1 MNIGIEN
8 YLNDGA
14 NYKAQAILAILRGN
28 IGYIKEG
35 ATNSNDVQIFVGR
48 FENCREQGYVFSLY
62 YNWHFI
68 KHYAVYEH
76 RNSDKICVLFSRAMT
91 INTPNAN
98 QMFGERGKY
107 DVDKSFNYNEIV
119 EAADFIEEDMR
130 NELYEFCEKL
140 RKINS

>member
-28 IGYIKEG
+28 IEYIKEG
-35 ATNSNDVQIFVGR
+35 ATNRNDVQIFVGR

-76 RNSDKICVLFSRAMT
+76 RNSDKICATWLFDISFGAMIT
-91 INTPNAN
+91 
-98 QMFGERGKY
+98 Q
-107 DVDKSFNYNEIV
+107 
-119 EAADFIEEDMR
+119 
-130 NELYEFCEKL
+130 
-140 RKINS
+140 